1 MSKMISV
8 ASGFQYSVNI
18 AYDLYDDTKI
28 ENFIPTQAFLSLLDD
43 ILESMND
50 KSNDRARVLV
60 GAYGKGKSHIVLT
73 ILSILMRKDIHV
85 FDNIMPAI
93 KTNHD
98 LYQKLMN
105 YYDSKN
111 KILPVVITGSNTSIS
126 QAFLLALKRTLD
138 ENDLKEIMPETNYKA
153 AALVIER
160 WKNDY
165 KETYDAFV
173 KLLEEPINQYLDRLS
188 DFDSTAYEK
197 FEKIYPLLTAGS
209 IFNPFLGFDVV
220 ELYSSVIKE
229 LKKHGYSGIYV
240 VYDEFSKYLEANITK
255 ASISDTKMLQDFAEK
270 CNRSGNEQMHVM
282 LISHKEISNYIDTLP
297 KQKLDGWRGVSE
309 RFKHIHLNNDFSQ
322 IYEIIASV
330 IKHDPSKWNSFC
342 ARYKD
347 NFESFYRIYHE
358 HHVFKNMTE
367 SQLNNVIYDCYPLH
381 PISTFILPRLSEKVA
396 QNERTLF
403 TFLSSKGISTLPSF
417 LEDYEDDKFTT
428 ITPDVLFD
436 YFEPLFK
443 KEVYTSSLHSTYIL
457 TSTILLKLK
466 EGSLESKIVKTLALI
481 YLLEQF
487 DVLAPTPDELMN
499 VYSIDYTSDKIDKAI
514 SKLID
519 EKFVVYQKQSNHFLK
534 LKKTSGININEKIH
548 DVMEKLSRKIS
559 VKEVLNKSNVDKY
572 IYPTRYND
580 EVEMTRY
587 FKTEFIDASEVTAD
601 VDWSQKTKS
610 IKADGVIYAIIPNE
624 DVSLNDL
631 NEILYKKAD
640 VENPRYL
647 FVTLNS
653 YDNIQK
659 SAIKYEAVKTLR
671 EKALGDE
678 ILYEEYNIIYDDL
691 DEMINNYISS
701 FLRPEKHKANYIYN
715 GHEENIT
722 RRSSLT
728 ELLSRICEETFK
740 YTPIINNEALNKDVL
755 TSNTIK
761 SREKIVSAL
770 LRSDLEYNLG
780 FSGHGQEVSVM
791 RGILINTHILSQNDE
806 SKITYFNEQLT
817 GNMKRTLQEI
827 EEFIKESR
835 KGEVSFSYIYD
846 DLTQPDNG
854 FGIRKGIVPI
864 LLAAVFHKYKSQ
876 LLISEN
882 FTQIP
887 LNAKTLEK
895 INADPSIYFLDYLD
909 WNEEKEGYVN
919 ELSKVF
925 KDEVIDIEKSINN
938 YDYVAKAMKRWY
950 LNLPKYTKEK
960 KANINGDKVDKVII
974 KFNKLLRRV
983 NSTSELLFREI
994 PELFGNIGYNRS
1006 VVDRIREIKYLE
1018 DNTLNQLGCDLLEY
1032 MKGLFALSRNK
1043 EITSQMTLSSIM
1055 KDWLENL
1062 SPNINEVLF
1071 GDGTERFIKL
1081 IIESGND
1088 ELSFVKQAA
1097 RLATGLR
1104 IEDWSDASFEKFTQ
1118 TINKFKNTAESYHQ
1132 EVVEENVSE
1141 NIDGYQITYLD
1152 DSGKTIT
1159 KRFDKIDSSRRGKL
1173 LYNAITANIDSM
1185 GQAISDQEKRQILM
1199 TVLEKFL

>member
-18 AYDLYDDTKI
+18 AYDLHDDTKI

-43 ILESMND
+43 VLESMND

-60 GAYGKGKSHIVLT
+60 GAYGKGKSHIILT
-73 ILSILMRKDIHV
+73 ILSLLMRKDIHV
-85 FDNIMPAI
+85 FDNIMPVI
-93 KTNHD
+93 KTDHD

-105 YYDSKN
+105 YYDSKK

-153 AALVIER
+153 AVSVIER
-160 WKNDY
+160 WKTDY
-165 KETYDAFV
+165 TETYNSFV
-173 KLLEEPINQYLDRLS
+173 ELLEEPIDQYLDRLS

-209 IFNPFLGFDVV
+209 TFNPFLGFDVV
-220 ELYSSVIKE
+220 ELYGSVIKE

-240 VYDEFSKYLEANITK
+240 IYDEFSKYLEANITK

-297 KQKLDGWRGVSE
+297 KQKVDGWRGVSE

-322 IYEIIASV
+322 TYEVIASV
-330 IKHDPSKWNSFC
+330 IKHEPSMWDSFC
-342 ARYKD
+342 NKYKN
-347 NFESFYRIYHE
+347 NFETLYRTYHK
-358 HHVFKNMTE
+358 HHIFKNLNE

-403 TFLSSKGISTLPSF
+403 TFLSAKGISTLPSF
-417 LEDYEDDKFTT
+417 LENYADDKFTS
-428 ITPDVLFD
+428 ITPDVIFD

-443 KEVYTSSLHSTYIL
+443 KEVYTSLLHSTYIL
-457 TSTILLKLK
+457 TSTILLKLE
-466 EGSLESKIVKTLALI
+466 EGSLESKIVKTVALI

-487 DVLAPTPDELMN
+487 DILAPTPSELMN
-499 VYSIDYTSDKIDKAI
+499 VYSIDYTSDEIDQAI
-514 SKLID
+514 SRLIN
-519 EKFVVYQKQSNHFLK
+519 EEFVVYQKQSNHFLK

-548 DVMEKLSRKIS
+548 DMMEKLSRKIS
-559 VKEVLNKSNVDKY
+559 VKDVLNQSNVDKY

-587 FKTEFIDASEVTAD
+587 FKVEFIDASEVTAD
-601 VDWSQKTKS
+601 VDWNLKTKN
-610 IKADGVIYAIIPNE
+610 IKADGVIYAIIPNK
-624 DVSLNDL
+624 DISLNALD
-631 NEILYKKAD
+631 EILIKTNS
-640 VENPRYL
+640 ETNPRYL

-653 YDNIQK
+653 YEDIQK
-659 SAIKYEAVKTLR
+659 SAIKYEAVRTLK
-671 EKALGDE
+671 ENALGDE
-678 ILYEEYNIIYDDL
+678 ILYEEYSIIYDDL

-715 GHEENIT
+715 GHVENIA

-728 ELLSRICEETFK
+728 GLLSRICKSTFTH
-740 YTPIINNEALNKDVL
+740 TPIINNEALNKDVL

-770 LRSDLEYNLG
+770 LRSELEYNLG

-791 RGILINTHILSQNDE
+791 RGVLINTEILSQNDE
-806 SKITYFNEQLT
+806 TKVTYLNEELE
-817 GNMKRTLQEI
+817 GNMKLALHKI
-827 EEFIKESR
+827 EESIKESR
-835 KGEVSFSYIYD
+835 NGELCFSYIYD
-846 DLTQPDNG
+846 ALTNPNHG
-854 FGIRKGIVPI
+854 FGIRKGVMPI

-876 LLISEN
+876 LIISEN
-882 FTQIP
+882 FAQVP

-909 WNEEKEGYVN
+909 WNEEKEGYVT

-925 KDEVIDIEKSINN
+925 KDNIIDLEKSINN

-950 LNLPKYTKEK
+950 LNLPKYVKENK
-960 KANINGDKVDKVII
+960 INTNGDKVDKIII

-983 NSTSELLFREI
+983 NSTSELLFVEI
-994 PELFGNIGYNRS
+994 PELFGNIGYNIS
-1006 VVDRIREIKYLE
+1006 VVEKISEIKYLE
-1018 DNTLNQLGCDLLEY
+1018 DNTLNKLEHGLLDY
-1032 MKGLFALSRNK
+1032 MKDLFALNGDK
-1043 EITSQMTLSSIM
+1043 EIINQMTLSSIM

-1062 SPNINEVLF
+1062 APNIHEVLF

-1081 IIESGND
+1081 IVESGND
-1088 ELSFVKQAA
+1088 ELSLVKQAA

-1104 IEDWSDASFEKFTQ
+1104 TEDWSDNTFEKFTQ
-1118 TINKFKNTAESYHQ
+1118 TINKFKSTAESYKQ
-1132 EVVEENVSE
+1132 EVVEENTSE
-1141 NIDGYQITYLD
+1141 DIDGYQISYLD

-1159 KRFDKIDSSRRGKL
+1159 KRFDKIDQSRRGKL